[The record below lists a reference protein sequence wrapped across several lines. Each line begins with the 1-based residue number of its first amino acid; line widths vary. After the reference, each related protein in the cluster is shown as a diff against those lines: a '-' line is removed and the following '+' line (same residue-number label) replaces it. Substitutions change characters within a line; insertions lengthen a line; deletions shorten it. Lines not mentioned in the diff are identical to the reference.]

1 MWECAGRS
9 WLDWTSGQC
18 VHTLV
23 QWREHKSPLT
33 STDLR
38 IKRIK
43 QVAIQCAFR
52 QKTPACVV
60 VYWTAPQT
68 NFPYEA
74 SLTKYKLD
82 LRLKT
87 RNHQKETVTASSLS
101 QGGRLVSWLII
112 WWAPG
117 RPGGSV
123 GGAVAPSQ
131 WPRVQVRPAAPCC
144 RSSPSSLTLF
154 HVVSLSC
161 PVTKSFEKA
170 THKYLM
176 ASLSM
181 KQNSKSSSEL
191 QDHSVE
197 AHLRQCDE

>member
-43 QVAIQCAFR
+43 QVAIQCTFR

-68 NFPYEA
+68 NFPHEA

-131 WPRVQVRPAAPCC
+131 WPRRSGPVAVAQS
-144 RSSPSSLTLF
+144 SSPTCGPLLPVISLLS
-154 HVVSLSC
+154 HIVSCRLS
-161 PVTKSFEKA
+161 KLSR
-170 THKYLM
+170 HKKLW
-176 ASLSM
+176 
-181 KQNSKSSSEL
+181 KG
-191 QDHSVE
+191 HT
-197 AHLRQCDE
+197 